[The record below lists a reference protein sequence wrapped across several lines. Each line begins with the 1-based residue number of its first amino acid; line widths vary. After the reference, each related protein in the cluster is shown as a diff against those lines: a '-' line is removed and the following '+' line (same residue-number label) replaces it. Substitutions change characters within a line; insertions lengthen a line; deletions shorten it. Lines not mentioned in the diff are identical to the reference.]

1 MIPPVSALL
10 DQVSDSIADSDGQR
24 LYGDVLR
31 MVRLAKAA
39 NKAFY
44 FIGNGGS
51 AAIAS
56 HMAADWMKNGGMRA
70 MAFNDG
76 AALTCLSND
85 LGYERSFSV
94 PLQRFANQG
103 DVLFAVSSSGQSQN
117 ILEAASLGEKLL
129 LNVVTLSGFRPDN
142 LLRSLGMYNF
152 YVPSTKYGVVEI
164 AHLAIL
170 HSLLDE
176 VMADAAPS

>member
-1 MIPPVSALL
+1 MIDPVAQLI
-10 DQVSDSIADSDGQR
+10 DQVCCAILDSDGQKV
-24 LYGDVLR
+24 YADVLR
-31 MVRLAKAA
+31 MVKLAKAA

-85 LGYERSFSV
+85 LGYERVFSV

-117 ILEAASLGEKLL
+117 ILEAASLGERLL

-142 LLRSLGMYNF
+142 LLRRLGKHNF
-152 YVPSTKYGVVEI
+152 YVPSMKYGVVEI

-176 VMADAAPS
+176 VMTDAAPS